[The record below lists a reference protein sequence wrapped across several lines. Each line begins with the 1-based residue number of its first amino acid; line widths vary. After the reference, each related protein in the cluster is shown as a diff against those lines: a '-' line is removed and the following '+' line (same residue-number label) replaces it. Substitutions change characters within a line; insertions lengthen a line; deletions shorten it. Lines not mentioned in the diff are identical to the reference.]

1 MKPTGA
7 VVTEP
12 RGIAVVRYR
21 FLHVAPENVDDPTK
35 ASEH

>member
-7 VVTEP
+7 VVMEP

-21 FLHVAPENVDDPTK
+21 FIQVGPENVDDPTK